1 MAGHQLWGLL
11 LGISLVT
18 IGLGGLALA
27 DCPEVCTCKWKG
39 GKQTVECINASLS
52 SIPSLEAGTQVLD
65 LSLNYLPTLRTD
77 TFSKHNL
84 TNLQKIYL
92 PRCSLRILEV
102 HTFRWVKF
110 SGFQVNKKRVENDI
124 IHTLL
129 NACTFNPRLASNQ
142 QMYYP
147 KNIYDKT
154 LHYSY
159 ACFISI
165 ILPIWSLFKIS
176 CLLTTTSCSKFFRAS
191 PEHQPPDIL
200 SWNFYKMSTY
210 LTLLLLVF
218 ACSEF

>member
-110 SGFQVNKKRVENDI
+110 SGFQVKKKRVENDI
-124 IHTLL
+124 IHTLW
-129 NACTFNPRLASNQ
+129 NAF
-142 QMYYP
+142 
-147 KNIYDKT
+147 
-154 LHYSY
+154 
-159 ACFISI
+159 FISI
-165 ILPIWSLFKIS
+165 ILPIWSQFKIS
-176 CLLTTTSCSKFFRAS
+176 CLLTTTSCSKFCRAS

-210 LTLLLLVF
+210 LTLLLVF

>member
-1 MAGHQLWGLL
+1 MITECIYKSTTLLHILYIPLHFFNLFQMAGHQLWGLL

-102 HTFRWVKF
+102 HTFR
-110 SGFQVNKKRVENDI
+110 
-124 IHTLL
+124 
-129 NACTFNPRLASNQ
+129 
-142 QMYYP
+142 
-147 KNIYDKT
+147 
-154 LHYSY
+154 
-159 ACFISI
+159 
-165 ILPIWSLFKIS
+165 
-176 CLLTTTSCSKFFRAS
+176 
-191 PEHQPPDIL
+191 
-200 SWNFYKMSTY
+200 
-210 LTLLLLVF
+210 
-218 ACSEF
+218 

>member
-129 NACTFNPRLASNQ
+129 KMLA
-142 QMYYP
+142 
-147 KNIYDKT
+147 
-154 LHYSY
+154 
-159 ACFISI
+159 
-165 ILPIWSLFKIS
+165 
-176 CLLTTTSCSKFFRAS
+176 LLT
-191 PEHQPPDIL
+191 QG
-200 SWNFYKMSTY
+200 
-210 LTLLLLVF
+210 
-218 ACSEF
+218 

>member
-124 IHTLL
+124 IHTLW
-129 NACTFNPRLASNQ
+129 NAF
-142 QMYYP
+142 
-147 KNIYDKT
+147 
-154 LHYSY
+154 
-159 ACFISI
+159 FISI

-176 CLLTTTSCSKFFRAS
+176 CLLTTTSCSKFCRAS

>member
-124 IHTLL
+124 IHTLW
-129 NACTFNPRLASNQ
+129 NAF
-142 QMYYP
+142 
-147 KNIYDKT
+147 
-154 LHYSY
+154 
-159 ACFISI
+159 FISI

-176 CLLTTTSCSKFFRAS
+176 CLLTTTSCSKFCRAS

-210 LTLLLLVF
+210 LTLLLVF

>member
-1 MAGHQLWGLL
+1 MWVFLYIKYSNFWSILLEHFVELKPLISEEWCTTLPFFNLFQMAGHQLWGLL

-102 HTFRWVKF
+102 HTFR
-110 SGFQVNKKRVENDI
+110 
-124 IHTLL
+124 
-129 NACTFNPRLASNQ
+129 
-142 QMYYP
+142 
-147 KNIYDKT
+147 
-154 LHYSY
+154 
-159 ACFISI
+159 
-165 ILPIWSLFKIS
+165 
-176 CLLTTTSCSKFFRAS
+176 
-191 PEHQPPDIL
+191 
-200 SWNFYKMSTY
+200 
-210 LTLLLLVF
+210 
-218 ACSEF
+218 

>member
-102 HTFRWVKF
+102 HTFSWVKF
-110 SGFQVNKKRVENDI
+110 TGFQVKKKRVENDI
-124 IHTLL
+124 IHTLW
-129 NACTFNPRLASNQ
+129 NAF
-142 QMYYP
+142 
-147 KNIYDKT
+147 
-154 LHYSY
+154 
-159 ACFISI
+159 FISI
-165 ILPIWSLFKIS
+165 ILPIWSQFKIS
-176 CLLTTTSCSKFFRAS
+176 CLLTTTSCSKFCRAS

-210 LTLLLLVF
+210 LTLLLVF

>member
-1 MAGHQLWGLL
+1 MYSHQNFIIENDQGMHYILPICTTLPFFNLFQMAGHQLWGLL

-102 HTFRWVKF
+102 HTFR
-110 SGFQVNKKRVENDI
+110 
-124 IHTLL
+124 
-129 NACTFNPRLASNQ
+129 
-142 QMYYP
+142 
-147 KNIYDKT
+147 
-154 LHYSY
+154 
-159 ACFISI
+159 
-165 ILPIWSLFKIS
+165 
-176 CLLTTTSCSKFFRAS
+176 
-191 PEHQPPDIL
+191 
-200 SWNFYKMSTY
+200 
-210 LTLLLLVF
+210 
-218 ACSEF
+218 

>member
-110 SGFQVNKKRVENDI
+110 SGFQVKKKRVENDI
-124 IHTLL
+124 IHTLWNVFSFQL
-129 NACTFNPRLASNQ
+129 YCLF
-142 QMYYP
+142 
-147 KNIYDKT
+147 D
-154 LHYSY
+154 HYSKS
-159 ACFISI
+159 AVCWQQLS
-165 ILPIWSLFKIS
+165 
-176 CLLTTTSCSKFFRAS
+176 TCSKFCRAS

-210 LTLLLLVF
+210 LTLLF